1 MELKTEKIWS
11 DYNKDLKRFIL
22 SKVKDKDVS
31 NDILQDVFIKVH
43 LKITDL
49 ENEDKLKQWIFQ
61 ITRNTI
67 NDYFRK
73 NKFTIDTDKIDLP
86 AEDIEPKNNR
96 QFAKC
101 LTSFIKKL
109 PKKYKE
115 AITLVELNNISQLQL
130 AEKLQI
136 SYSGA
141 KSRVQRGRE
150 LLKAHFSDCCDVTTD
165 KYGNVVSH
173 KSSCTTC
180 QI

>member
-1 MELKTEKIWS
+1 MNTEKIWF
-11 DYNKDLKRFIL
+11 DYNKDLKKFIL

-43 LKITDL
+43 LKITEL
-49 ENEDKLKQWIFQ
+49 ENKDKLKQWIYQ

-67 NDYFRK
+67 NDHFRK
-73 NKFTIDTDKIDLP
+73 NKLTLDADKIDLP
-86 AEDIEPKNNR
+86 EETTEPKPNR

-101 LTSFIKKL
+101 LTSFIKSL

-115 AITLVELNNISQLQL
+115 AITLVELNNISQLKL

-150 LLKAHFSDCCDVTTD
+150 LLKAHFSDCCDVKTD
-165 KYGNVVSH
+165 RYGNIVSH
-173 KSSCTTC
+173 KSNCSTC

>member
-1 MELKTEKIWS
+1 MNTEKIWF
-11 DYNKDLKRFIL
+11 DYNKDLKKFIL

-43 LKITDL
+43 LKITEL
-49 ENEDKLKQWIFQ
+49 ENEDKLKQWIYQ

-73 NKFTIDTDKIDLP
+73 NKLTLDADKIDLP
-86 AEDIEPKNNR
+86 EETTEPKPNR

-101 LTSFIKKL
+101 LTSFIKNL

-165 KYGNVVSH
+165 RYGNVVSH
-173 KSSCTTC
+173 KSNCSTC